1 MDYVP
6 NTDAELGAMLREA
19 GAASYDDLVAA
30 VPADLRRPKLR
41 LPEPLSEL
49 ELAREVA
56 ALAHRNTPPGEVLSF
71 LGAGAYEHFIPSA
84 IDHLASRGEFYTAYT
99 PYQAEASQGT
109 LQVIYE
115 FQTLMCSL
123 TGMEVSN
130 ASLYDG
136 ATAVAEAAC
145 LALNARPGRRA
156 ILIADTVHPEYL
168 QVLRTQLSGWDCE
181 IRTFPSASGTFDADA
196 LATAADGCAAAVIC
210 QNPNFLGRVED
221 MARAGEIAHAA
232 GALFIAIVN
241 PLSLGLLMAP
251 GEYGADLAVGEGQ
264 PLGIPL
270 SFGGP
275 YLGFMTAKRDLV
287 HKMPGRL
294 VGRTLDACGAP
305 GFCLTLQAREQHI
318 RREKATSNIC
328 TNQGLMALRACI
340 YLCLLGRQ
348 GLREVAEYCARASRF
363 TADSIAQ
370 LPGFS
375 LAHPGPVFNE
385 FVVACPIAA
394 ERVCAEL
401 EDQGIYAGL
410 PLHSF
415 GGPPNHLLVCVT
427 ETKSRPDIER
437 YLKALAGVSHRAMGR
452 QIGIDK

>member
-6 NTDAELGAMLREA
+6 STDSELEAMLRET

-30 VPADLRRPKLR
+30 IPPDLRHPKLR
-41 LPEPLSEL
+41 LPAPMSEI
-49 ELAREVA
+49 ELAREVSE
-56 ALAHRNTPPGEVLSF
+56 LAYRNTPPGQALSF
-71 LGAGAYEHFIPSA
+71 LGAGAYEHFIPAA

-115 FQTLMCSL
+115 FQTLMCAL

-136 ATAVAEAAC
+136 ATAMAEAAC
-145 LALNARPGRRA
+145 LALNARPGRRV
-156 ILIADTVHPEYL
+156 ILAADTIHPEYM
-168 QVLRTQLSGWDCE
+168 QVLRTHLSGWETE
-181 IRTFPSASGTFDADA
+181 IRTFPSSAATFDAAA
-196 LATAADGCAAAVIC
+196 LVKAADGSVAAVIC
-210 QNPNFLGRVED
+210 QNPNFLGRIED
-221 MARAGEIAHAA
+221 MARAADIAHAA
-232 GALFIAIVN
+232 GALFIAVVN

-275 YLGFMTAKRDLV
+275 YLGFMTAKKELV

-294 VGRTLDACGAP
+294 VGRTLDTCGAP

-340 YLCLLGRQ
+340 YLCLLGRE
-348 GLREVAEYCARASRF
+348 GLREVAEYCAQGARFAS
-363 TADSIAQ
+363 DSIAQ
-370 LPGFS
+370 IPGFS

-394 ERVCAEL
+394 SRVCAEL
-401 EDQGIYAGL
+401 EDQGIFAGL
-410 PLHSF
+410 ALEPF
-415 GGPPNHLLVCVT
+415 GGAANHLLVCVT
-427 ETKSRPDIER
+427 EAKSRPDIER
-437 YLKALAGVSHRAMGR
+437 YLKALAGLAHRAMGR
-452 QIGIDK
+452 QVGIDK

>member
-6 NTDAELGAMLREA
+6 NTDAELESMLHEA
-19 GAASYDDLVAA
+19 GATTYGEFVAA
-30 VPADLRRPKLR
+30 VPGELRLPKLR

-49 ELAREVA
+49 ELAREIS
-56 ALAHRNTPPGEVLSF
+56 ALAHRNTPPGQALSF

-115 FQTLMCSL
+115 FQTLMCNL

-156 ILIADTVHPEYL
+156 ILIADTLHPEYL

-181 IRTFPSASGTFDADA
+181 IRIVPGANGVLDAAA
-196 LATAADGCAAAVIC
+196 LANAADGSTAAIIC
-210 QNPNFLGRVED
+210 QNPNFLGHVED
-221 MARAGEIAHAA
+221 MGRAADIAHAA
-232 GALFIAIVN
+232 GALFIAVVN

-251 GEYGADLAVGEGQ
+251 GEYDADIAVGEGQ

-275 YLGFMTAKRDLV
+275 YLGFMTAKKDLV
-287 HKMPGRL
+287 HKLPGRL
-294 VGRTLDACGAP
+294 VGRTSDACGAP

-340 YLCLLGRQ
+340 YLCLLGPE
-348 GLREVAEYCARASRF
+348 GLREVAEYCARAARLA
-363 TADSIAQ
+363 ADSIAQ
-370 LPGFS
+370 IPNFA
-375 LAHPGPVFNE
+375 LAHPGPIFNE

-394 ERVCAEL
+394 DRVCAEL
-401 EDQGIYAGL
+401 EDLGIYAGL
-410 PLHSF
+410 PLQPF

-437 YLKALAGVSHRAMGR
+437 YLKALSAVSHRASGR
-452 QIGIDK
+452 QVGIDR